1 MQDRK
6 NSAQCCHENAPDRGA
21 KATVIVI
28 FKTHALHVSIVGEI
42 TEMIWG

>member
-6 NSAQCCHENAPDRGA
+6 NSAQCYHENPPDRGA

-28 FKTHALHVSIVGEI
+28 FRTHALHVSIIEEI
-42 TEMIWG
+42 TEIIWG